1 MFSLA
6 ASGGDEVEGI
16 LEAEFGTGDV
26 ADFDTSDLTPLP
38 NPVPLGDERSNPR
51 IKSSRGAEVAMVSGE
66 LAAQPRPASDMDG
79 DVVPLSSRQGD
90 RQNGAGG
97 RAPTARPV
105 VSPVGSPGGTGS
117 LRSVELDQELSA
129 AAEVVD
135 RPPRS
140 AIAVPL
146 LASAEGP
153 AGKLGRARRSPD
165 CSAEVGP
172 PADDID
178 TAPVRR
184 PLTRVS
190 AMLRAAS
197 GHSLARTVT
206 ATIGA
211 AVLVGACFGLL
222 FWWFGA
228 RNDSSSADVEAGAQ
242 VASREAAEASPI
254 APARQPPPGSPATA
268 EDTGRTPIA
277 SGAGDFAHA
286 KAASVPSSAP
296 VQPTSAP
303 ARAPQPSAASG
314 GDGDQSPPSAALPVA
329 AGSASYDDL
338 YEEAKRARRRRDY
351 HAVLSLTERAL
362 AHQETAQ
369 ALTLQAEAMT
379 ALGESR
385 RALPI
390 ADRATELRPRFSS
403 GWYIK
408 GRIHRTLGETDA
420 ARAAFERYLELD
432 PEGTPG
438 RPGDRPPTR
447 HASRSSGSIP
457 PLAPRPSV
465 GHGPAA
471 SCWSSDSRARATR
484 PRPRLSTAA
493 AARSATW
500 SRRRSRCT
508 RATAAWC
515 RSWPRARTSPTW
527 CRWSSRRSPEA
538 GVRLDDIGGVA
549 VTQGPGLI
557 GALLVAVQMGKAI
570 AYARGLPL
578 IGVHH
583 LEGHLCAGL
592 PRAGA
597 AAAAAPGAG
606 RLGRAHLAHPGRRG
620 RALTELGATRDDAA
634 GEAFDKVAKLLGLG
648 YPGGVAIDRLART
661 GDPTAVVTASGPLLR
676 GRIQKDLET
685 GVGNDDGANV
695 AANHHHR
702 AFRGDPSLQR
712 QQRGAHLAGAPA
724 PARRCA
730 RPRDRA
736 PPR

>member
-1 MFSLA
+1 MLKDGPRTAATRRPTRRRSRSRPCSERGPFDLAASSARTASAEASEGAESGAGSLSGAPSRRASSEGAESGAGLLSGSAIDASLSQSASGDESSGLASGAGSLSGSASDTSASQSASAGSSSGSASGAGSPSGSASDASLSQPASGVESSAQTERADASPARPDGAASSQPESLSSARPESAGVSSRRPESVDGAVEPPGSVVSDPFDVTAGAIAPLDPSGSSASDPSAATPPAADAAATGPGAAADDPRAATATPAEPATSGSDSPPTPSGTDSPAASQPLPAAAAAAAVFSLA

-105 VSPVGSPGGTGS
+105 VSPVGLSSGTGS

-135 RPPRS
+135 RPTRS

-146 LASAEGP
+146 PASAEGP

-172 PADDID
+172 PAEDID
-178 TAPVRR
+178 TAPMRR

-242 VASREAAEASPI
+242 APSSEPAAASGTQAASP
-254 APARQPPPGSPATA
+254 PVGSPATA

-277 SGAGDFAHA
+277 SGTGDFAHA
-286 KAASVPSSAP
+286 TAASVPSSAP
-296 VQPTSAP
+296 VQPASAP
-303 ARAPQPSAASG
+303 RAPQPSAASDH
-314 GDGDQSPPSAALPVA
+314 DGDESPPSAALPIA

-362 AHQETAQ
+362 VHQETAQ

-390 ADRATELRPRFSS
+390 ADRATELRPKFSS

-408 GRIHRTLGETDA
+408 GRIHRTLGETA
-420 ARAAFERYLELD
+420 EARTAFERYLELD
-432 PEGTPG
+432 PEGT
-438 RPGDRPPTR
+438 
-447 HASRSSGSIP
+447 
-457 PLAPRPSV
+457 
-465 GHGPAA
+465 
-471 SCWSSDSRARATR
+471 RADQ
-484 PRPRLSTAA
+484 
-493 AARSATW
+493 
-500 SRRRSRCT
+500 
-508 RATAAWC
+508 
-515 RSWPRARTSPTW
+515 
-527 CRWSSRRSPEA
+527 
-538 GVRLDDIGGVA
+538 VID
-549 VTQGPGLI
+549 
-557 GALLVAVQMGKAI
+557 LLQDM
-570 AYARGLPL
+570 
-578 IGVHH
+578 
-583 LEGHLCAGL
+583 
-592 PRAGA
+592 
-597 AAAAAPGAG
+597 
-606 RLGRAHLAHPGRRG
+606 
-620 RALTELGATRDDAA
+620 
-634 GEAFDKVAKLLGLG
+634 
-648 YPGGVAIDRLART
+648 
-661 GDPTAVVTASGPLLR
+661 
-676 GRIQKDLET
+676 
-685 GVGNDDGANV
+685 
-695 AANHHHR
+695 
-702 AFRGDPSLQR
+702 
-712 QQRGAHLAGAPA
+712 
-724 PARRCA
+724 
-730 RPRDRA
+730 
-736 PPR
+736 